1 MHLKQTCFSFMIV
14 FFVCQGESYTCMLN
28 SFIMI
33 DTNKFQYI
41 GIYNF
46 VYIHVLSKIAYL
58 PALVTLLAQKK
69 HKRVVIHIH
78 VRI

>member
-1 MHLKQTCFSFMIV
+1 
-14 FFVCQGESYTCMLN
+14 MLN
-28 SFIMI
+28 LFIMI

-46 VYIHVLSKIAYL
+46 VYIHVLFKIAYL
-58 PALVTLLAQKK
+58 PALVTLLAKKK